1 MAKITY
7 DNKEPYVDGSTNSQ
21 YFRYQD
27 ANEIKTVV
35 NSNEDDFTGFQNYF
49 KLTDLILYGKSTQ
62 SGTPTPTSPVTITS
76 LTGDLTVDLPNSETI
91 TVSIDTAEICNIGDY
106 KDELYVN
113 CLTGEV
119 VKFGHINKFTLDNT
133 WEITTAVSGSMRR
146 FNIKLTNCT
155 LGSSSHPNAMSTHY
169 QTRYSPTVNY
179 CVYVSSYGSSDNA
192 TMSMTDNRFSSVA
205 DFKTWLSTNP
215 VTMYNINDKPVKTVI
230 GSISVADINKLK
242 ALTLAD
248 MSSITFPASSLNKI
262 LSIKM

>member
-1 MAKITY
+1 MAKINY
-7 DNKEPYVDGSTNSQ
+7 DTKEPYVDGSTNSQ

-35 NSNEDDFTGFQNYF
+35 NSNEDDFTGFQDYF

-76 LTGDLTVDLPNSETI
+76 LTGDLTVNLPNSETI
-91 TVSIDTAEICNIGDY
+91 TISIDTAEICNIQDY
-106 KDELYVN
+106 KDEIYVN
-113 CLTGEV
+113 CLNGEV
-119 VKFGHINKFTLDNT
+119 VKFGYINKFTLDNT
-133 WEITTAVSGSMRR
+133 WEITTASGTVRR

-155 LGSSSHPNAMSTHY
+155 LGDSSHPNAMSTHY
-169 QTRYSPTVNY
+169 QSRYGPATNGNVS
-179 CVYVSSYGSSDNA
+179 VSSYGSADNA

-215 VTMYNINDKPVKTVI
+215 VTMYNVNDKPVKTVI

-242 ALTLAD
+242 ALTISD
-248 MSSITFPASSLNKI
+248 MSNVTFPASSLDKI
-262 LSIKM
+262 LSLKM